1 MRKPIIFP
9 TIFLF
14 IFFTSC
20 TIEDEA
26 IDLKYRDDI
35 LIETT
40 VFFTEDS
47 EDYDISFTYFETDGY
62 NNLTKK
68 TKGYSGGIR
77 GNKQVFYHTVKEYKK
92 AGLKMIPE
100 EQISEVW
107 IDLYL
112 LGAGKD
118 IFHHFISRDNKGFTF
133 LYDFET
139 YSQEVIWEE

>member
-1 MRKPIIFP
+1 MRKPLIFP
-9 TIFLF
+9 VIFLF
-14 IFFTSC
+14 IFFTAC
-20 TIEDEA
+20 TIEDE
-26 IDLKYRDDI
+26 ITDLTYKNDI

-47 EDYDISFTYFETDGY
+47 EDYDISFAYFETDGY
-62 NNLTKK
+62 NKLITKY
-68 TKGYSGGIR
+68 KGYSGGIR

-92 AGLKMIPE
+92 AGLKMIPG

-107 IDLYL
+107 INLYP
-112 LGAGKD
+112 LGVGKD
-118 IFHHFISRDNKGFTF
+118 IFHQFISRDNKGFTF